1 MYGKHVLLPLLAAG
15 LLAAGPALAATGM
28 QRVAIIDPSG
38 FEKPMP
44 AHWVQLPAGWQTQG
58 GVVWDQNAPCGA
70 TPSFRWQ
77 ARSPDGSQLLTIHP
91 SEAWT
96 WDNLGMPPTQ
106 GQCPR
111 VPITTVR
118 QYLESFVQ
126 RKRPGARVL
135 DYRDRPDL
143 IRTPPPPGGNGMQ
156 WRKDGGELLI
166 AYGGP
171 GGERRESVAAV
182 VLFSLTTMAG
192 VMPGETRQFLSG
204 VASAPTTLSAP
215 AGALDMNLL
224 THVANTGQPDPQW
237 QARMNKHN
245 AVIARQNQ
253 RGAAD
258 RGQIIAD
265 TYSEISDMQM
275 RGWQDRNAT
284 NDRIHDR
291 NIDAATGTT
300 RYADPDAGQVRL
312 DSNYD
317 NAWRT
322 ADGDYVQSNDP
333 NFDPNRDLD
342 TEAERLERIE

>member
-1 MYGKHVLLPLLAAG
+1 MNRTHLLIPLLAAG
-15 LLAAGPALAATGM
+15 LLAAGPAVATNGM

-58 GVVWDQNAPCGA
+58 GVIWDQNAPCGA

-111 VPITTVR
+111 APITTVR

-126 RKRPGARVL
+126 RYRPGARIL

-143 IRTPPPPGGNGMQ
+143 IRSPPPPGGSGMQ

-166 AYGGP
+166 AYAGP

-237 QARMNKHN
+237 QARMNRHN

-258 RGQIIAD
+258 RSQIIAD

-322 ADGDYVQSNDP
+322 TDGSYLQSDDP

>member
-1 MYGKHVLLPLLAAG
+1 MSRQSVVVGVLAAG
-15 LLAAGPALAATGM
+15 LLAFAQGAAAQM

-38 FEKPMP
+38 FEKPIP
-44 AHWVQLPAGWQTQG
+44 AHWVQLPAGWRTQG
-58 GVVWDQNAPCGA
+58 GVIWDQNAPCGA

-77 ARSPDGSQLLTIHP
+77 ASSPDGSQLLTIHP

-96 WDNLGMPPTQ
+96 WDNLGIPATS

-111 VPITTVR
+111 VPITNVR

-126 RKRPGARVL
+126 RNRPGARIL

-143 IRTPPPPGGNGMQ
+143 IRGPPPPSGNGMQ

-166 AYGGP
+166 AYAGP
-171 GGERRESVAAV
+171 GGERRESVSAV
-182 VLFSLTTMAG
+182 VLFSLSTMSG
-192 VMPGETRQFLSG
+192 VMPGEVRQFLSG
-204 VASAPTTLSAP
+204 IASAPTTLSAP

-224 THVANTGQPDPQW
+224 THVATTGQTDPAW

-245 AVIARQNQ
+245 AVIAGQNQ
-253 RGAAD
+253 RGAAE

-265 TYSEISDMQM
+265 TNREISDMQM
-275 RGWQDRNAT
+275 RGWEESQAT
-284 NDRIHDR
+284 NARIHAR
-291 NIDAATGTT
+291 NVDVATGTE

-317 NAWRT
+317 NNWR
-322 ADGDYVQSNDP
+322 ASDGTYLQSNDP

>member
-1 MYGKHVLLPLLAAG
+1 MSRQRMWVGVLAAG
-15 LLAAGPALAATGM
+15 LLAAAQGASAQM
-28 QRVAIIDPSG
+28 QRVAIVDPSG

-44 AHWVQLPAGWQTQG
+44 AHWVQLPAGWRTQG
-58 GVVWDQNAPCGA
+58 GVIWDPNAPCGA

-77 ARSPDGSQLLTIHP
+77 ASSPDGSQLLTIHP

-96 WDNLGMPPTQ
+96 WDNLGIPATQ

-111 VPITTVR
+111 APITDVR

-126 RKRPGARVL
+126 RNRPGARIL
-135 DYRDRPDL
+135 DYRARPDL
-143 IRTPPPPGGNGMQ
+143 VRTPPPPGGNGMQ

-171 GGERRESVAAV
+171 NGERRESVAAV

-224 THVANTGQPDPQW
+224 THVATTGQPDPAW
-237 QARMNKHN
+237 QARMNRHN
-245 AVIARQNQ
+245 QVIARQNQ
-253 RGAAD
+253 QGAAT
-258 RGQIIAD
+258 RSQIIAD
-265 TYSEISDMQM
+265 TGNDILDMQM
-275 RGWQDRNAT
+275 RGWEERQAT
-284 NDRIHDR
+284 NDRIHAR
-291 NIDAATGTT
+291 NVDAATGTS
-300 RYADPDAGQVRL
+300 RYADPDAGEVRL
-312 DSNYD
+312 DSTYD
-317 NAWRT
+317 NSWRAT
-322 ADGDYVQSNDP
+322 DGTYLQSNDP

>member
-1 MYGKHVLLPLLAAG
+1 MSRQRMWVGVLAASM
-15 LLAAGPALAATGM
+15 LAAAQGASAQM
-28 QRVAIIDPSG
+28 QRVAIVDPSG

-44 AHWVQLPAGWQTQG
+44 AHWVQLPAGWRTQG
-58 GVVWDQNAPCGA
+58 GVIWDPNAPCGA

-77 ARSPDGSQLLTIHP
+77 ASSPDGSQLLTIHP

-96 WDNLGMPPTQ
+96 WDNLGIPATQ

-111 VPITTVR
+111 APITDVR

-126 RKRPGARVL
+126 RNRPGARIL
-135 DYRDRPDL
+135 DYRARPDL
-143 IRTPPPPGGNGMQ
+143 VRTPAPPGGNGMQ

-171 GGERRESVAAV
+171 NGERRESVAAV

-224 THVANTGQPDPQW
+224 THVATTGQPDPAW
-237 QARMNKHN
+237 QARMNRHN
-245 AVIARQNQ
+245 QVIARQNQ
-253 RGAAD
+253 QGAAT
-258 RGQIIAD
+258 RSQIIAD
-265 TYSEISDMQM
+265 TGKDILDMQM
-275 RGWQDRNAT
+275 RGWEERQAT
-284 NDRIHDR
+284 NDRIHAR
-291 NIDAATGTT
+291 NVDAATGTS
-300 RYADPDAGQVRL
+300 RYADPDAGEVRL
-312 DSNYD
+312 DSTYD
-317 NAWRT
+317 NSWRAT
-322 ADGDYVQSNDP
+322 DGTYLQSNDP

>member
-1 MYGKHVLLPLLAAG
+1 MYRKHVLLPLLAAG

-126 RKRPGARVL
+126 RNRPGARIL

-143 IRTPPPPGGNGMQ
+143 IRTPPPPGGSGMQ

-204 VASAPTTLSAP
+204 IASAPTTLSAP

-258 RGQIIAD
+258 RSQIIAD

-275 RGWQDRNAT
+275 RGWEERNAT
-284 NDRIHDR
+284 NDRIHAR
-291 NIDAATGTT
+291 NVDAATGTS
-300 RYADPDAGQVRL
+300 RYADPDTGQVRL

-322 ADGDYVQSNDP
+322 TDGDYLQSDDP